1 MRFVF
6 EVQYDGTDFFG
17 WQVQPGTRTVQ
28 GELHSVLSEYGFTGL
43 PVAAGRT
50 DTGVH
55 ARAMA
60 VHAECP
66 GEFKIPL
73 EKAADVI
80 SKRLPKDIAVLKV
93 FPAPTEDFHARF
105 SACGRSYTYSIHTKR
120 DIFKSRYST
129 YFPRPKIDFELL
141 VSAAKVILG
150 KHDFT
155 TFSKHNP
162 DTKSSICEIKKAE
175 WTEPN
180 PGEFQFYV
188 KADRFIYGM
197 VRSLVGSMLDVATG
211 KRSLDDFNEALTTKD
226 RNRNS
231 RLAPAAGLTFEKSY
245 YPHF

>member
-1 MRFVF
+1 MRYIL
-6 EVQYDGTDFFG
+6 EIQYDGTEFFG
-17 WQVQPGTRTVQ
+17 WQVQPDTRTVQ
-28 GELHSVLSEYGFTGL
+28 GELHAVLSEYGFPEL

-55 ARAMA
+55 ARAMT

-80 SKRLPKDIAVLKV
+80 SKRLPKDIAVLKIR
-93 FPAPTEDFHARF
+93 PAINKDFHARF
-105 SACGRSYTYSIHTKR
+105 SACGRSYTYRIHSER

-141 VSAAKVILG
+141 VSTSEVILG

-162 DTKSSICEIKKAE
+162 DTKNSICEIEKAE
-175 WTEPN
+175 WTQPN

-211 KRSLDDFNEALTTKD
+211 KRSLDDFREALESRD

-231 RLAPAAGLTFEKSY
+231 RLAPAEGLTFEKAY
-245 YPHF
+245 YPE